1 MSIFE
6 PEYFRYSSEGPAFV
20 AQSEAL
26 LVSIQFV
33 RHIREAPGGPG

>member
-1 MSIFE
+1 MGIFE
-6 PEYFRYSSEGPAFV
+6 REDLRYSGEGPAFV